1 MMVKYK
7 LKDNQIAGR
16 YYGVDVVFDSLE
28 EVRDTLTEALE
39 NNSDDD
45 EDFTK
50 LPLREILEM
59 MDYEIEEIK

>member
-1 MMVKYK
+1 MVKYK